1 MSKQLQIRNS
11 TAEFLIFQ
19 AEDKAQG
26 VQVFYQDENIWAT
39 QKAMSELYGVDR
51 SVITKHLKNIFE
63 SLELQ
68 QDAVSAIFAHTA
80 LDGKMSFRIGYLSR
94 ILIGLPCRHCRL
106 TERMI

>member
-39 QKAMSELYGVDR
+39 QKYAETEFEKYRVIQDR
-51 SVITKHLKNIFE
+51 LFE
-63 SLELQ
+63 S
-68 QDAVSAIFAHTA
+68 DFDRFA
-80 LDGKMSFRIGYLSR
+80 
-94 ILIGLPCRHCRL
+94 LPTL
-106 TERMI
+106 PFEDNEEKLK